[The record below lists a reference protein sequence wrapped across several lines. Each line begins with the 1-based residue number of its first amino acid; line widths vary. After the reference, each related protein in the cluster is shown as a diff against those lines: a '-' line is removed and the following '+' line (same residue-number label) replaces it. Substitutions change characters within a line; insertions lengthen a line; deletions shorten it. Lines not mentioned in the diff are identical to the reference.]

1 MVKYHYTLL
10 ISGDN
15 VGKLTEEQVK
25 ERLNISSFREL
36 KKEQLIEFMSTIPDM
51 DKETALKCIEQFP
64 DFKEYAGNIV
74 ERYYDLC
81 KEAIQNDAKSTIAA
95 YTGILEDLRFMLQKE
110 DISEDMQRFIAEQ
123 MIIVGKEIAEAEKEK
138 RKLAHEIVRI
148 GGALGGFALAI
159 GGTLLGLKIKKR

>member
-1 MVKYHYTLL
+1 M
-10 ISGDN
+10 
-15 VGKLTEEQVK
+15 GKLTEEQVK

-123 MIIVGKEIAEAEKEK
+123 MIIVGKEA
-138 RKLAHEIVRI
+138 R
-148 GGALGGFALAI
+148 
-159 GGTLLGLKIKKR
+159 